1 MERGQKT
8 MNAEQSKAVCDE
20 IAAAFQD
27 VRPPVRCT
35 REEHIA
41 YDRSETLEYYA
52 GKTWLD
58 IADDLSHLAGHIEFS
73 FMNRECLLYFLPGYL
88 IGSVR
93 HKFVFVE
100 GLITALLGIM
110 SARETEQEE
119 FSYLLQEFTPTQ
131 KKAVAHW
138 ARLQLELDKER
149 RPNLYEGNMPTLQQ
163 LSFNRWQQWG

>member
-1 MERGQKT
+1 
-8 MNAEQSKAVCDE
+8 
-20 IAAAFQD
+20 
-27 VRPPVRCT
+27 
-35 REEHIA
+35 
-41 YDRSETLEYYA
+41 
-52 GKTWLD
+52 
-58 IADDLSHLAGHIEFS
+58 
-73 FMNRECLLYFLPGYL
+73 MNRECLLYFFPGYL

-110 SARETEQEE
+110 SARKTEQEE
-119 FSYLLQEFTPTQ
+119 FLYLLQEFTPAQ

-138 ARLQLELDKER
+138 ARLQLELDRER